1 MKTESLVIS
10 KHSSGHVKF
19 TSLIISI
26 RHVGQTEC
34 EVVIGNPGLPNVT
47 RKMENGDAV
56 LYETTQDGIIEVRMV
71 GLNFMSDTAKF
82 LVSQVSPMAR
92 LLAGTLNTDPNNSPF
107 NEAELAQIAE
117 SIANAK
123 VELRKIFESGAR
135 AIGVAWPE
143 ARRNSSRSS
152 ADGPKRLDQLCGRL
166 ADICVYIGCLRTR
179 NHKEYFSG
187 GQCSFRLVVHKW
199 HSVIA
204 VIICPTRQSRGTAQ
218 KRAAPHFYVMPHS
231 LP

>member
-123 VELRKIFESGAR
+123 VELRKISNLVPEQLELLGR
-135 AIGVAWPE
+135 KLDEIQVAAQRMGRKDWINYVAGSLTSVCISAAFAPE
-143 ARRNSSRSS
+143 ITKSIF
-152 ADGPKRLDQLCGRL
+152 Q
-166 ADICVYIGCLRTR
+166 
-179 NHKEYFSG
+179 
-187 GQCSFRLVVHKW
+187 
-199 HSVIA
+199 A
-204 VIICPTRQSRGTAQ
+204 VNVAFVWLFTNGILLLQ
-218 KRAAPHFYVMPHS
+218 
-231 LP
+231 